1 MRCVKCGEKAIME
14 LPRHNSAFCKPH
26 YLEYFENQVERAI
39 RRHRMFERDDRI
51 LVGVSG
57 GKDSLSLW
65 HVLARMGYKAAGLH
79 IHLGIGEY
87 SSASYE
93 KALRFSREHGLE
105 LFTVDLAERYGM
117 NVTELSRTLRRAP
130 CSGCGLSKR
139 YLLNREA
146 YERGFDAVATGH
158 NMDDET
164 ATLLGNILHW
174 QIGYLARQSPVLPG
188 TGERLAKR
196 VKPLY
201 TLTERETAAYAVL
214 HGIDYIVEEC
224 PNARKAKSLLYKDV
238 LARIEAESPGA
249 KQRFLTH
256 FLEDAQPRLQVGAD
270 DHVLRE
276 CVLCGQPT
284 TAELCAFCRM
294 WQQAS
299 ERAEKRRRHHRTAM
313 EGGAAAGRTPSGERS

>member
-1 MRCVKCGEKAIME
+1 MRCIKCGEKAIME
-14 LPRHNSAFCKPH
+14 LPRHNSAFCKPD
-26 YLEYFENQVERAI
+26 YLEYFETQVARVI
-39 RRHRMFERDDRI
+39 RRHRMFDRNDRI

-87 SSASYE
+87 SSLSYE
-93 KALRFSREHGLE
+93 KALCFSRQRGLE
-105 LFTVDLAERYGM
+105 LFTVDLAKEHGM

-139 YLLNREA
+139 YILNREA
-146 YERGFDAVATGH
+146 YERGFDTVATGH
-158 NMDDET
+158 NLDDET
-164 ATLLGNILHW
+164 AVLLGNILHW
-174 QIGYLARQSPVLPG
+174 QIRHLARQSPVLPS
-188 TGERLAKR
+188 TGGRLVKR
-196 VKPLY
+196 VKPLFM
-201 TLTERETAAYAVL
+201 LTERETAAYALL

-224 PNARKAKSLLYKDV
+224 PNALKAKSLLYKDA

-256 FLEDAQPRLQVGAD
+256 FLQDAQPRLQVGAD
-270 DHVLRE
+270 DHVLRD
-276 CVLCGQPT
+276 CVACGQPT

-294 WQQAS
+294 WRQAS
-299 ERAEKRRRHHRTAM
+299 ERAEKRKRYRETASAREM
-313 EGGAAAGRTPSGERS
+313 KTAGEQS